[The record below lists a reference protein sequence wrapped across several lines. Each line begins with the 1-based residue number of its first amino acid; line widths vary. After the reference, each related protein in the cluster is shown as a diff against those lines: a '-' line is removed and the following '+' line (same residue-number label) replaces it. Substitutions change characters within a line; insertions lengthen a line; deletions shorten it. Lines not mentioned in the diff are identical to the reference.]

1 MISISMP
8 SLISQ
13 LKEASGSVI
22 SSSSLV
28 RQRDPYRSAAY
39 LGMHPNSTSTT
50 PFSVKDILKLEYHHD
65 FENEFLMSNPVFPMQ
80 YQHVHSA
87 SRSRTHIH
95 EYQPE
100 PCASGMQGKLEVPNS
115 EEDINEQGET
125 YLIITQLYSGGGC
138 CV

>member
-13 LKEASGSVI
+13 LKEASGSVT
-22 SSSSLV
+22 SSASRG
-28 RQRDPYRSAAY
+28 RQMDLYRSAAY
-39 LGMHPNSTSTT
+39 LGMHPSSTSTT

-65 FENEFLMSNPVFPMQ
+65 FENEFPVSNPVFPTQ

-100 PCASGMQGKLEVPNS
+100 PCASGMQGKLEAPNS
-115 EEDINEQGET
+115 EEEINEQGET
-125 YLIITQLYSGGGC
+125 CILDNHPVILR
-138 CV
+138 